1 MKEDELVSVAEMLCK
16 KHDFTL
22 KELEFFL
29 ENLEF
34 IQLAMKRANL
44 PDGKEYAFSP
54 KVELLLKDLKELG
67 IVGTMEIEQY
77 DKENGK

>member
-1 MKEDELVSVAEMLCK
+1 MKKDELVSVADMLCK

-22 KELEFFL
+22 QEFEFFL
-29 ENLEF
+29 SNLGF

-54 KVELLLKDLKELG
+54 KVESLLKDLKELG
-67 IVGTMEIEQY
+67 IVERMEIKQY
-77 DKENGK
+77 DKEDGK